1 MPLFTD
7 ASQQFRQ
14 MDRFSCGNTGIHRL
28 DARIKIGAFL
38 VYQICVLSWHPQE
51 ITGLLPFFLFP
62 VCVIRLAGLPLG
74 YLLKR
79 TLWLLPVAVMIGLFN
94 PLVDRTPMGEW
105 FGIPVTQGMIS
116 FISIILRCMLTILGT
131 FTLLASTG
139 FAPLC
144 RGLRQLGAP
153 RILITLMT
161 FLYRYAFILVD
172 ECQHMLMAFRSRQG
186 GSGPIPL
193 STWGAMAGQLLLR
206 TFGRAERIYQAV
218 LCRGGEDPEFV
229 NSRSVITR
237 RGAAGG
243 LLFCILVILFRC
255 FNITMLAG
263 QYARSLIP

>member
-1 MPLFTD
+1 
-7 ASQQFRQ
+7 
-14 MDRFSCGNTGIHRL
+14 
-28 DARIKIGAFL
+28 
-38 VYQICVLSWHPQE
+38 
-51 ITGLLPFFLFP
+51 
-62 VCVIRLAGLPLG
+62 
-74 YLLKR
+74 
-79 TLWLLPVAVMIGLFN
+79 
-94 PLVDRTPMGEW
+94 
-105 FGIPVTQGMIS
+105 
-116 FISIILRCMLTILGT
+116 
-131 FTLLASTG
+131 
-139 FAPLC
+139 
-144 RGLRQLGAP
+144 
-153 RILITLMT
+153 MT

-172 ECQHMLMAFRSRQG
+172 ECQNMLMAFRSRRG

-229 NSRSVITR
+229 NSRSVITG

>member
-1 MPLFTD
+1 
-7 ASQQFRQ
+7 
-14 MDRFSCGNTGIHRL
+14 
-28 DARIKIGAFL
+28 
-38 VYQICVLSWHPQE
+38 
-51 ITGLLPFFLFP
+51 
-62 VCVIRLAGLPLG
+62 
-74 YLLKR
+74 
-79 TLWLLPVAVMIGLFN
+79 
-94 PLVDRTPMGEW
+94 
-105 FGIPVTQGMIS
+105 MIS
-116 FISIILRCMLTILGT
+116 FISIILRCMLTILGA

-172 ECQHMLMAFRSRQG
+172 ECQHMLMAFRSRLG

-229 NSRSVITR
+229 NSRSVITG

>member
-38 VYQICVLSWHPQE
+38 VYQICVLSWPPQE

-62 VCVIRLAGLPLG
+62 VCVIRLADLPLG

-116 FISIILRCMLTILGT
+116 FISIILRCMLTILGA

-172 ECQHMLMAFRSRQG
+172 ECQHMLMAFRSRRG

-229 NSRSVITR
+229 NSRSVITG

-263 QYARSLIP
+263 QYARSP

>member
-7 ASQQFRQ
+7 AARQFRQ
-14 MDRFSCGNTGIHRL
+14 MDRFSCGNTGFHRL

-38 VYQICVLSWHPQE
+38 VFQICVLSWPPQE

-62 VCVIRLAGLPLG
+62 VCVIRMAGLPLG

-79 TLWLLPVAVMIGLFN
+79 TLWLLPVAVMIGIFN
-94 PLVDRTPMGEW
+94 PLVDRTPAGEW
-105 FGIPVTQGMIS
+105 FGIPVTQGIIS
-116 FISIILRCMLTILGT
+116 FISIILRCMLTILGA

-153 RILITLMT
+153 RILITLLA
-161 FLYRYAFILVD
+161 FLYRYAFILMD
-172 ECQHMLMAFRSRQG
+172 EFQNMLMAFRSRRG
-186 GSGPIPL
+186 GSGSVPL
-193 STWGAMAGQLLLR
+193 STWGAMTGQLLLR

-229 NSRSVITR
+229 SAPGVITM
-237 RGAAGG
+237 RGAS
-243 LLFCILVILFRC
+243 FS
-255 FNITMLAG
+255 T
-263 QYARSLIP
+263 

>member
-1 MPLFTD
+1 
-7 ASQQFRQ
+7 
-14 MDRFSCGNTGIHRL
+14 
-28 DARIKIGAFL
+28 
-38 VYQICVLSWHPQE
+38 
-51 ITGLLPFFLFP
+51 
-62 VCVIRLAGLPLG
+62 
-74 YLLKR
+74 
-79 TLWLLPVAVMIGLFN
+79 MIGLFN

-116 FISIILRCMLTILGT
+116 FISIILRCMLTILGA

-172 ECQHMLMAFRSRQG
+172 ECQNMLMAFPLPAGRLRAHPSFHVG
-186 GSGPIPL
+186 GHGRTTSAADSGR
-193 STWGAMAGQLLLR
+193 R
-206 TFGRAERIYQAV
+206 TGFTRAV

-229 NSRSVITR
+229 NSRSVITG